1 MEIKIAARNMKLQ
14 EDERDYAEKK
24 LGRLFKYL
32 NSISSI
38 KLELTEEKTKS
49 RQPVFGAQV
58 TVNVN
63 GFLMRGEQKDEN
75 VRAAIDAVTDVM
87 ERLIDKYKK
96 RYSTN
101 KGKAHET
108 IRTPADDDIPQIE
121 QSQYVY
127 KRKRFIVKPMTAE
140 QAVEQMDFLGHDF
153 FLFVSDVDNSINV
166 VYRRKDGKYGLIQ
179 PEFA

>member
-1 MEIKIAARNMKLQ
+1 MEIKISARNMKLK

-24 LGRLFKYL
+24 LSKLSKYL
-32 NSISSI
+32 NSISSV
-38 KLELTEEKTKS
+38 KLELIEEKTKS
-49 RQPVFGAQV
+49 RQAVFGAQV

-75 VRAAIDAVTDVM
+75 IPAVIDAVTDVM

-96 RYSTN
+96 RYSVN

-108 IRTPADDDIPQIE
+108 IRTLPGEDVPQVE
-121 QSQYVY
+121 QTQYVY

>member
-14 EDERDYAEKK
+14 EDVRDYAENK
-24 LGRLFKYL
+24 LGKLFKYL
-32 NSISSI
+32 NTISWI
-38 KLELTEEKTKS
+38 KLDLIEEKTKS
-49 RQPVFGAQV
+49 RQPVYGAQV

-63 GFLMRGEQKDEN
+63 GFLMRSEQKDEN

-87 ERLIDKYKK
+87 ERLIDRYKK
-96 RYSTN
+96 RYSVN

-108 IRTPADDDIPQIE
+108 IRTQVEEVAPESE
-121 QSQYVY
+121 QPQYVY

-140 QAVEQMDFLGHDF
+140 QAVEQMEFLGHDF

>member
-14 EDERDYAEKK
+14 EDVRDYAEKK

-75 VRAAIDAVTDVM
+75 VRAVIDAVTDVM
-87 ERLIDKYKK
+87 ERLIDKFKK

-108 IRTPADDDIPQIE
+108 IRTPAEEDVPQIE

-166 VYRRKDGKYGLIQ
+166 VYCRKDGQYGVIQ
-179 PEFA
+179 HEFA

>member
-14 EDERDYAEKK
+14 EDVRDYAEKK

-49 RQPVFGAQV
+49 RRPVFGAQV

>member
-14 EDERDYAEKK
+14 EDVRDYAEKK
-24 LGRLFKYL
+24 LGKLSKYL
-32 NSISSI
+32 NSISSV
-38 KLELTEEKTKS
+38 KLELIEEKTKS
-49 RQPVFGAQV
+49 RQPIYGAQV

-75 VRAAIDAVTDVM
+75 VLAVIDAVTDVM

-96 RYSTN
+96 RYSVN

-108 IRTPADDDIPQIE
+108 IRTPADEDVPE
-121 QSQYVY
+121 TELSQYVY